1 MHERNRIDCGNTRF
15 DIRYRRNPG
24 IGKESKPT
32 QRHAIALL
40 LNSGP
45 GESPAAANQNLL
57 WHYRQEWR
65 SIHFILKD
73 DADKSSYQLDD
84 QDKAS
89 KFEGKRVKVTGT
101 LDQANNLIRI
111 QTIEEAAA

>member
-1 MHERNRIDCGNTRF
+1 MKGIALTVATLGLIYATAAIPESARKA
-15 DIRYRRNPG
+15 NPLNVTPSHSFSIQDQANPQQPQTKTFSG
-24 IGKESKPT
+24 TIGKNGD
-32 QRHAIALL
+32 Q
-40 LNSGP
+40 
-45 GESPAAANQNLL
+45 
-57 WHYRQEWR
+57 
-65 SIHFILKD
+65 FILKD